1 MSLSL
6 FDPVSSNGQLVFVP
20 RPSRERGDKNGSSY
34 QTAAVFILPCHLP
47 LLPSFPLSPPLQLTV
62 LPFSHHSLSLLNCT
76 SFLPPERAL
85 ARTVL
90 LGTGLSLTAHFVKSL
105 SFVCDDCPPR
115 ISEQLVSRTAGARGI
130 LVCSQN
136 T

>member
-6 FDPVSSNGQLVFVP
+6 FDPVSSNGQLVFVL
-20 RPSRERGDKNGSSY
+20 RPSRERADKNGSSD
-34 QTAAVFILPCHLP
+34 QTAAVLILPCHLP

-62 LPFSHHSLSLLNCT
+62 VPFSHHSFSLLNCT
-76 SFLPPERAL
+76 LFLLSELAL
-85 ARTVL
+85 ARVRMVL

-115 ISEQLVSRTAGARGI
+115 ISEQLVS
-130 LVCSQN
+130 
-136 T
+136 